1 LAFCMFERLSLIDH
15 FSLDR
20 TKLQNFLVTIEEGY
34 DVTTSYHNRAHAA
47 SVLHFTYALL
57 VHGEVADAVNYPDS
71 DRQLI
76 LLACLLAAAV
86 HDYEHKGLSNDFL
99 VKTRDERAICYN
111 DCSVNENHHVAAA
124 FAVMQRHDMNFLSE
138 LAPAQYR
145 QVRSMMV
152 DLVLGT
158 DVAEGG
164 KLLKD
169 FNTKMDSA
177 QVQSSCAPISA
188 QEATLGLQMMLKCA
202 DLGHLALGW
211 EAHLQWVDRLE
222 TEFFAQG
229 DREKDLGFSE
239 ISFLMDR
246 ERPGVSQSQ
255 TGFFEFVVLPLF
267 QSLVRAFPGAMPMLE
282 QVGSNYVLWRN
293 AEVARETL
301 TKRAT
306 L

>member
-1 LAFCMFERLSLIDH
+1 LLS
-15 FSLDR
+15 
-20 TKLQNFLVTIEEGY
+20 
-34 DVTTSYHNRAHAA
+34 
-47 SVLHFTYALL
+47 
-57 VHGEVADAVNYPDS
+57 
-71 DRQLI
+71 
-76 LLACLLAAAV
+76 CLLAAAV

-111 DCSVNENHHVAAA
+111 DSSVNENHHVAAA
-124 FAVMQRHDMNFLSE
+124 FALMQCSDMNFLSE

-145 QVRSMMV
+145 QVRTMVV

-164 KLLKD
+164 KLIKA
-169 FNTKMDSA
+169 FNAKLDSA
-177 QVQSSCAPISA
+177 QVQSSFVPTCA
-188 QEATLGLQMMLKCA
+188 QEATLGLQVMLKCA

-211 EAHLQWVDRLE
+211 DAHLQWVDRLE

-229 DREKDLGFSE
+229 DREKELGFSD

-267 QSLVRAFPGAMPMLE
+267 RSLVRAFPATMPMLD
-282 QVGSNYVLWRN
+282 QIGSNYVLWRG

-306 L
+306 M